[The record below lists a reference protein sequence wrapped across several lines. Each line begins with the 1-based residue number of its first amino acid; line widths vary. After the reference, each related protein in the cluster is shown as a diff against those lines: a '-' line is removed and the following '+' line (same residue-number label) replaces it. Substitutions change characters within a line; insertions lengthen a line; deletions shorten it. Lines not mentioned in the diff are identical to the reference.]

1 MAMNA
6 LRQHPLLFAA
16 IALALVLGGVGIRSE
31 EHTSEL
37 QSSQISYAVFCLKK
51 KKKRGSPSLLTD
63 RTAVTVSVTRGKPV
77 ANLSTVTER
86 ARVSSVAFQYVQP
99 VPELTWSTGR
109 YRPASRVPGSD
120 VYVLIG
126 CHPC

>member
-51 KKKRGSPSLLTD
+51 KRQPGPPAPQPAPAPPHGPSDDVPRDCLTGSPLL
-63 RTAVTVSVTRGKPV
+63 
-77 ANLSTVTER
+77 LSPILFGWIL
-86 ARVSSVAFQYVQP
+86 A
-99 VPELTWSTGR
+99 TGCR
-109 YRPASRVPGSD
+109 RHGP
-120 VYVLIG
+120 
-126 CHPC
+126 